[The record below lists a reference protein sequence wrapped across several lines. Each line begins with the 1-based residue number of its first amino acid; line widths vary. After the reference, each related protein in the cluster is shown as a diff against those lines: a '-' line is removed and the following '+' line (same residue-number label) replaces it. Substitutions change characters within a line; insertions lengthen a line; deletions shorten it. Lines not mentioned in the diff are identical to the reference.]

1 MARQKMV
8 EYVWLDNNGEAR
20 SKTRVLGVNDP
31 APDWGFDGS
40 STGGASTERSD
51 LVLRPVMQVA
61 SESLFS
67 DEVVLCEVFNQDGT
81 PHSSNTRVRLREACV
96 RTEYLDPLV
105 GFEQEYLIVRGGAP
119 IGWPSGGY
127 PAPQGP
133 YYCGVGG
140 HVHGRELSDLHLLSC
155 LRAGLCMYGTN
166 AEVMPGQ
173 WEFQVGTAD
182 PLKVADHLVL
192 ARWLLHRLAEQ
203 RELAVTL
210 DPKPVRGDW
219 NGSGLHTN
227 VSTAPMRAAG
237 GIAVIRGA
245 IEVLETR
252 HQLHIAG
259 YGRGIERRLTGH
271 HETCSIH
278 EFRAGAGDRGA
289 SVRIPA
295 HVEAAGCGYF
305 EDRRP
310 CANADPY
317 VVLSLLLDAVYES
330 YSF

>member
-1 MARQKMV
+1 MGQQRLV
-8 EYVWLDNNGEAR
+8 EYVWLDNDVVAR
-20 SKTRVLGVNDP
+20 SKTRVLGVNEP
-31 APDWGFDGS
+31 APEWGFDGS

-51 LVLRPVMQVA
+51 LVLRPVVQVP
-61 SESLFS
+61 SPLLT
-67 DEVVLCEVFNQDGT
+67 DEIVLCEVFNQNGT
-81 PHSSNTRVRLREACV
+81 PHSSNTRVRLREACA
-96 RTEYLDPLV
+96 RTEHLNPLV
-105 GFEQEYLIVRGGAP
+105 GVEQEYVILRDGAP
-119 IGWPSGGY
+119 IGWPPGGF
-127 PAPQGP
+127 PSPQGP
-133 YYCGVGG
+133 YYCGAGG
-140 HVHGRELSDLHLLSC
+140 HVHGRDLSDLHLRLC
-155 LRAGLCMYGTN
+155 VQAGICVYGAN

-173 WEFQVGTAD
+173 WEFQIGTAD

-192 ARWLLHRLAEQ
+192 ARWMLHRLAEQ
-203 RELAVTL
+203 SKLSVTL
-210 DPKPVRGDW
+210 DPKPVAGDW

-227 VSTAPMRAAG
+227 VSTAPMRALG

-245 IEVLETR
+245 IDTLEMR
-252 HQLHIAG
+252 HQMHIAE

-271 HETCSIH
+271 HETCAVH
-278 EFRAGAGDRGA
+278 KFRSGAGDRGA

-317 VVLSLLLDAVYES
+317 RVLALLLDAVHES